1 MINTIARLLTMGFLV
16 ALTACSSSD
25 TANDSDGRVLS
36 DPVNCNSPCLLETPT
51 LDINTI
57 SAATGGTVNVTFTIK
72 GDLAAISQIQ
82 IDLLPVDTSSGQG
95 RVTWATIQ
103 DPAQATITQPMVVSA
118 GSIASGNYYLD
129 FNFAP
134 SVVNEFGEGDA
145 AKYDL
150 LPDISTTNYSFEEVV
165 ASVSQIAVITD
176 LVIPFITINP

>member
-1 MINTIARLLTMGFLV
+1 MINTVTRLLTMGFLI

-57 SAATGGTVNVTFTIK
+57 SAATGDTVNVTFTIK

-82 IDLLPVDTSSGQG
+82 IDVLPVDTSSGQG
-95 RVTWATIQ
+95 RLTWATIQ
-103 DPAQATITQPMVVSA
+103 DPAQATITQPMVIST
-118 GSIASGNYYLD
+118 GSVTGEFYLK
-129 FNFAP
+129 FSFFP
-134 SVVNEFGEGDA
+134 SVTNEFGEGDGA
-145 AKYDL
+145 IYDL
-150 LPDISTTNYSFEEVV
+150 LPESSTANYSFEEVV
-165 ASVSQIAVITD
+165 VGVGQIPAITD